1 MQIDVAWAL
10 ERAARKLETDGW
22 MQSGGVV
29 SHLPNPNCASTAIT
43 ATARDEHLMA
53 VAQWTLAEYLT
64 GSKNIIGIWKW
75 NDAPGQTKENVI
87 ATMRACAAIWRAKQE
102 NTDASKGMGSEVAIR
117 ERGSEPEAGVSR
129 GTVCHDLQTQAA
141 D

>member
-29 SHLPNPNCASTAIT
+29 SHLPNPNCASTAIS

-87 ATMRACAAIWRAKQE
+87 ATMRACAAIWRAKQGE
-102 NTDASKGMGSEVAIR
+102 TDASKTVGPEVAIR
-117 ERGSEPEAGVSR
+117 ERGSEPQAGVSR
-129 GTVCHDLQTQAA
+129 GTVQDYLCAEA
-141 D
+141 GV